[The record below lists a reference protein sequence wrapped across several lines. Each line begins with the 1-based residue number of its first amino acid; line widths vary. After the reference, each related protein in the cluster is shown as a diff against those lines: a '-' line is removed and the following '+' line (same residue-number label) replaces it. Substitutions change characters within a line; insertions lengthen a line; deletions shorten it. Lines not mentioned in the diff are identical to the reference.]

1 MDGSKNAEGGGFAAR
16 NPVLLPLNASFAKV
30 AAKHMGVGE
39 RSRRCDVAA
48 YPDVNF

>member
-30 AAKHMGVGE
+30 AAWVWVND
-39 RSRRCDVAA
+39 RAVATL
-48 YPDVNF
+48 PRIRM